1 MEREKPTFDIL
12 GRIEQ
17 ERLARNWSEYALAEN
32 SGLTQ
37 STISTWRR
45 RNLQPNVASIEKI
58 CSGLGISLAQFFQE
72 GESVCLTP
80 DQRDILD
87 LWSRLSPDQR
97 NAVTQLLRSFL
108 SSKET

>member
-17 ERLARNWSEYALAEN
+17 ERLSRGWSEYALAEN

-45 RNLQPNVASIEKI
+45 RNLQPNVASRK
-58 CSGLGISLAQFFQE
+58 
-72 GESVCLTP
+72 SVQASALP
-80 DQRDILD
+80 
-87 LWSRLSPDQR
+87 S
-97 NAVTQLLRSFL
+97 L
-108 SSKET
+108 SSFRRRTQFI